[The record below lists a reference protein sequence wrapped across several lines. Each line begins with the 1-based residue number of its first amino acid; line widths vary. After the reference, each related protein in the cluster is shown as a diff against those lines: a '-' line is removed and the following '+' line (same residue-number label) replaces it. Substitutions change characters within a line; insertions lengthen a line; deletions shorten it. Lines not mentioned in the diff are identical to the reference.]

1 MRFDC
6 PASWHDFQDEASVL
20 TFQQPQSHLERRQ
33 LEKAL
38 RQKVGKLKRSSS
50 TLSQPASMYFIR
62 VQVGTNQPQVWNA
75 GTLAAEGRK
84 NKAFFTD
91 ANKACRLYWDNFL
104 KVFADLFTGAIAL

>member
-1 MRFDC
+1 M
-6 PASWHDFQDEASVL
+6 L

-38 RQKVGKLKRSSS
+38 RQKVGKLKQCFS
-50 TLSQPASMYFIR
+50 TLFQPASMYFIP

-75 GTLAAEGRK
+75 GTFAAEGRK

-91 ANKACRLYWDNFL
+91 ANKACGLCWDNFL

>member
-1 MRFDC
+1 M
-6 PASWHDFQDEASVL
+6 L

-38 RQKVGKLKRSSS
+38 RQKVGKLKQYFS
-50 TLSQPASMYFIR
+50 TLFQPASMYFIP

-75 GTLAAEGRK
+75 GTFAAEGRK

-91 ANKACRLYWDNFL
+91 ANKACGLCWDNFL